1 MTLLRFLQNLGALMK
16 PKALDCC
23 RNYSFEVACRGVA
36 DCRKLRC
43 SQQSRAFGF
52 ILLLSLFIVSAP
64 PVNAEVV
71 RIADGKLQVGLD
83 AATGSLREL
92 IQLPDGYNQVAG
104 SHGAFGLWQISVG
117 NGETTQ
123 ELTAGHAGPPKIERL
138 SGGQVGLRLVWDKVA
153 AGGLEPLRV
162 EVVVRLGQQGAP
174 LSRWELSVT
183 KPKNVRLKQVRFPR
197 VASLR
202 ERTNEV
208 LAVPKVLGI
217 LSRDPRKLLQ
227 GKGNKGL
234 RLAWGY
240 PFPLVLQCLAFYQQD
255 GPGFYAACDDT
266 EGFRKEFA
274 AWGDGKGQVHFEILH
289 EPEQAAAEMAE
300 FRLPFAVLL
309 GAFRGDW
316 MTAAQMYRESPTA
329 RTFAERGRLR
339 RALTPAWLSKTGL
352 WLWNRGRSQQVL
364 GPATVMRKHL
374 QAPVS
379 ILWHWW
385 HNCPYDAGFPEY
397 LPPREGADAFRA
409 ALAAAER
416 QDVRAILYMNQR
428 LWGTQTRSWTNECA
442 EVHAVKGKDG
452 KVRTEVY
459 NVFMKAPCAPMCIGT
474 RFWRDKY
481 AGIAQEVLCDLKP
494 AGIYMDQVGVMA
506 SCHDPSHG
514 HIVGPGRYWTDGL
527 AMLAAEIRDRSSS
540 RGPVALGGEYC
551 GEPWIGS
558 IDMTLGLNVSA
569 DRIGMGPDWEIIP
582 FYHAVYHD
590 SAVVF
595 GSMAGLAHP
604 PYDEKWPQELA
615 PPGRLALLDRK
626 FAKQF
631 YLDHARTFAWGMQPM
646 LVNFLPS
653 QLKDR
658 AEEMDFVTRMVRT
671 RMRSLKYL
679 LHGTWLR
686 PPPLDVPQQEIDVAK
701 VGTYTPLK
709 ESKRTYPV
717 ALAGAW
723 RAPDGDVG
731 IALASISDE
740 KLSLR
745 LPINASEY
753 GLKDG
758 CSIYRTDE
766 SGRHRLG
773 RFDAREPAVRLEL
786 PPRAVCM
793 IEFCAKQ

>member
-1 MTLLRFLQNLGALMK
+1 MK
-16 PKALDCC
+16 IPSML
-23 RNYSFEVACRGVA
+23 SV
-36 DCRKLRC
+36 
-43 SQQSRAFGF
+43 
-52 ILLLSLFIVSAP
+52 LLLSFLISAASQANQP
-64 PVNAEVV
+64 LV
-71 RIADGKLQVGLD
+71 RVADGKLQVGFD
-83 AATGSLREL
+83 STTGSLREL
-92 IQLPDGYNQVAG
+92 IHDGYNQIAD
-104 SHGAFGLWQISVG
+104 SPAPLGLWQVSVA

-123 ELTAGHAGPPKIERL
+123 ELTAERAGVPKIERMT
-138 SGGQVGLRLVWDKVA
+138 GNQPGLRLVWDKV
-153 AGGLEPLRV
+153 EPLRV
-162 EVVVRLGQQGAP
+162 EVSVRLGQQDAP
-174 LSRWELSVT
+174 LSQWELSVT
-183 KPKNVRLKQVRFPR
+183 KPKNVRLKQVKFPR
-197 VASLR
+197 ISGLR
-202 ERTNEV
+202 ERASEM
-208 LAVPKVLGI
+208 LAVPRELGV

-227 GKGNKGL
+227 GTTGKGM
-234 RLAWGY
+234 RIAWAY
-240 PFPLVLQCLAFYQQD
+240 PRPMSVQCLAFYQQD
-255 GPGFYAACDDT
+255 GAGFYAAGDDT
-266 EGFRKEFA
+266 EGSRKDFA
-274 AWGDGKGQVHFEILH
+274 MWGDGKGRVFFETVH
-289 EPEQAAAEMAE
+289 EPEQEAAGMTD
-300 FRLPFAVLL
+300 FRLPFAVVL

-316 MTAAQMYRESPTA
+316 TAAAQIYRESPTA
-329 RTFAERGRLR
+329 RTFAARGRLHR
-339 RALTPAWLSKTGL
+339 GMTPAWLQETGL

-397 LPPREGADAFRA
+397 LPPREGAKPFKA

-442 EVHAVKGKDG
+442 EVHAVKEKDG
-452 KVRTEVY
+452 KVKTEVY
-459 NVFMKAPCAPMCIGT
+459 NTFMKAPCAPMCIGT

-481 AGIAQEVLCDLKP
+481 AGLAQEVLCDLKP
-494 AGIYMDQVGVMA
+494 AGVYMDQVGCLA
-506 SCHDPSHG
+506 SCYDPNHG
-514 HIVGPGRYWTDGL
+514 HILGPGRYWTDGL
-527 AMLAAEIRDRSSS
+527 AMLATEIRDRTSK
-540 RGPVALGGEYC
+540 RGSVGLGGEFC
-551 GEPWIGS
+551 GEPWIGN
-558 IDMTLGLNVSA
+558 IDMTLALSVSH
-569 DRIGMGPDWEIIP
+569 DRLGATQAWEPIP
-582 FYHAVYHD
+582 FFQAVYHGRT
-590 SAVVF
+590 VVF

-615 PPGRLALLDRK
+615 PPGRLTLLDRK

-646 LVNFLPS
+646 LANFLPS
-653 QLKDR
+653 HLKER
-658 AEEMDFVTRMVRT
+658 AEEMDFVTRMART

-686 PPPLDVPQQEIDVAK
+686 PPTLDVPQQEIDIAK
-701 VGTYTPLK
+701 IGTYTPLK
-709 ESKRTYPV
+709 ESKRTCPV

-745 LPINASEY
+745 LPINATAY

-773 RFDAREPAVRLEL
+773 RFDVRDSVVRLEL
-786 PPRAVCM
+786 PPRGICV
-793 IEFCAKQ
+793 IEFGAKQ

>member
-1 MTLLRFLQNLGALMK
+1 MKLLRLLQNLGALMK

-23 RNYSFEVACRGVA
+23 RNYSSWGACRGVA

-52 ILLLSLFIVSAP
+52 ILLLSLFVASAP
-64 PVNAEVV
+64 AVNAELV
-71 RIADGKLQVGLD
+71 RVTDGRLQVGLD
-83 AATGSLREL
+83 SANGSVREL
-92 IQLPDGYNQVAG
+92 IHDGYNQIADNP
-104 SHGAFGLWQISVG
+104 APLGLWQMTVG
-117 NGETTQ
+117 NGETSQ
-123 ELTAGHAGPPKIERL
+123 ELTAERAGSPKIETM
-138 SGGQVGLRLVWDKVA
+138 SGAQPGLRLVWDKVT
-153 AGGLEPLRV
+153 AGEMEPLRV
-162 EVVVRLGQQGAP
+162 EVSVRLGQQDAP

-183 KPKNVRLKQVRFPR
+183 KPKSVRLKQIRFPR
-197 VASLR
+197 VPGLR
-202 ERTNEV
+202 ERASEI
-208 LAVPKVLGI
+208 LAVPRELGV
-217 LSRDPRKLLQ
+217 LSRDPRTLLQ
-227 GKGNKGL
+227 GKANKGT
-234 RLAWGY
+234 RISWRY
-240 PFPLVLQCLAFYQQD
+240 PWSMSLQCLAFYQHD

-266 EGFRKEFA
+266 EGYRKDFA
-274 AWGDGKGQVHFEILH
+274 VWGDGKGQVHFEILH
-289 EPEQAAAEMAE
+289 EPEQEAAGMTE
-300 FRLPFAVLL
+300 FRLPFAVVL

-316 MTAAQMYRESPTA
+316 TTAAQIYRESPSA
-329 RTFAERGRLR
+329 KTFAARGRLHR
-339 RALTPAWLSKTGL
+339 GLTPAWLQQTGL

-397 LPPREGADAFRA
+397 LPPREGAEPFKA

-442 EVHAVKGKDG
+442 EVYAVKEKDG

-481 AGIAQEVLCDLKP
+481 AGLAQEVLCDLKP
-494 AGIYMDQVGVMA
+494 AGVYMDQVGVLA
-506 SCHDPSHG
+506 SCYDPTHG
-514 HIVGPGRYWTDGL
+514 HILGPGRYWTDGL
-527 AMLAAEIRDRSSS
+527 AMLATEIRDRTSK
-540 RGPVALGGEYC
+540 RGPVGLGGEFC
-551 GEPWIGS
+551 GEPWIGN
-558 IDMTLGLNVSA
+558 IDMTLALSVSH
-569 DRIGMGPDWEIIP
+569 DRLGASPVWEPIP
-582 FYHAVYHD
+582 FFQAVYHGHT
-590 SAVVF
+590 VVF

-615 PPGRLALLDRK
+615 PPGRLTLLDRK

-646 LVNFLPS
+646 LANFLPS
-653 QLKDR
+653 HLKER
-658 AEEMDFVTRMVRT
+658 AEEIDFVTRMVRT
-671 RMRSLKYL
+671 RMRTLKYL

-686 PPPLDVPQQEIDVAK
+686 LPPLDVPQQEIDVAK
-701 VGTYTPLK
+701 IGTYTPLK

-723 RAPDGDVG
+723 RAPDGNVG

-745 LPINASEY
+745 LPINANAY

-758 CSIYRTDE
+758 CAVYRTDE
-766 SGRHRLG
+766 TGRHRVG
-773 RFDAREPAVRLEL
+773 RFDVRDPVVRLDL
-786 PPRAVCM
+786 PPRAICVLELCP
-793 IEFCAKQ
+793 AKK